1 MAIRLKIDDLCPD
14 GARIIVNWN
23 RFVVGSSIF
32 IPCVDVEEAKKQ
44 VLEVTRRR
52 SMKIK
57 AIPRVENGMFGV
69 RFWRLL

>member
-14 GARIIVNWN
+14 GARIVVNWN
-23 RFVVGSSIF
+23 RFAVGSSIF